1 MIQGI
6 EKQMEKDLNANP
18 TLPLS
23 IIMDKCLEQIFI
35 LVQASTTHEDLRCKI
50 SKEASYYM
58 KLEHEPKVELGMV
71 KCIFT
76 YTHAN
81 KPQEI

>member
-35 LVQASTTHEDLRCKI
+35 LIKASTIDTN
-50 SKEASYYM
+50 
-58 KLEHEPKVELGMV
+58 
-71 KCIFT
+71 T
-76 YTHAN
+76 
-81 KPQEI
+81 